1 MMGVSFSLSEYD
13 TQRLA
18 GLQRTRRTATGL
30 LILATLVFAATF
42 FMGDATWVQFLRTTA
57 EASMIGGLADWFA
70 VVALFRHPLGIPIP
84 HTAVIPKSKDGLGRS
99 LGEFVRHNF
108 LAPDHIVERIEAAHL
123 PARLGAWLTEDGN
136 AETMAGHLAAT
147 VGAVVEGL
155 DAEAIEDELERIV
168 VGRLRA
174 LPVADLIGRA
184 MQAAIADGQHRPVM
198 TTAIAGIAHAMA
210 DNRAALRRRVA
221 QESPWW
227 VPEAVD
233 DAVFE
238 RAYEAI
244 QRFLTELAA
253 DPDHEIRRSIDAR
266 LSDLAERLRTDP
278 KMEAAVAARVE
289 ELTELPELRKW
300 ARGTWSG
307 LAGTLVEAS
316 TRPDSRLHRRL
327 ADALKGIGER
337 LANDPAIQARL
348 DTWIKSLAQPL
359 ARVGQRELGDLI
371 AVTVDRWDP
380 EDTSRRLELWMGRDL
395 QFVRINGTVVGALA
409 GLAIHTV
416 VYVAGG

>member
-1 MMGVSFSLSEYD
+1 MMRVSFSLSEYD

-18 GLQRTRRTATGL
+18 GLQRARRTATGL
-30 LILATLVFAATF
+30 LIFATLVFAATF
-42 FMGDATWVQFLRTTA
+42 FMGNATWVQFLRTTA

-123 PARLGAWLTEDGN
+123 PTRLGAWLTEAGN

-168 VGRLRA
+168 MGRLRA
-174 LPVADLIGRA
+174 LPVAELIGRA

-198 TTAIAGIAHAMA
+198 TTAIGGIAHAMD

-289 ELTELPELRKW
+289 ELTNLPELRKW

-316 TRPDSRLHRRL
+316 TRPNSRLHRRL

-348 DTWIKSLAQPL
+348 DTWITSLAEPL

-371 AVTVDRWDP
+371 AATVDRWDP

-416 VYVAGG
+416 VYIAGG

>member
-1 MMGVSFSLSEYD
+1 MSEYD

-30 LILATLVFAATF
+30 LIFATLVFAATF
-42 FMGDATWVQFLRTTA
+42 FMGDAIWVQFLRTTA

-108 LAPDHIVERIEAAHL
+108 LAPDHIVERLEAAHL
-123 PARLGAWLTEDGN
+123 PARLGAWLTDDGN

-155 DAEAIEDELERIV
+155 DAEAIEDDLERIV

-174 LPVADLIGRA
+174 LPIAEMIGRA
-184 MQAAIADGQHRPVM
+184 MKAAIADGQHRPVM
-198 TTAIAGIAHAMA
+198 TTAIGGIAHAMD
-210 DNRAALRRRVA
+210 DNRAALRRRVG

-238 RAYEAI
+238 RAYEAV
-244 QRFLTELAA
+244 QRFLTELAG

-289 ELTELPELRKW
+289 ELTDLPELRKW

-327 ADALKGIGER
+327 ADALRGIGER
-337 LANDPAIQARL
+337 LANDPAIQGRL
-348 DTWIKSLAQPL
+348 DAWIQSLAQPL

-371 AVTVDRWDP
+371 ATTVDRWDP
-380 EDTSRRLELWMGRDL
+380 EDTSHRLELWMGRDL

-409 GLAIHTV
+409 GLAIHTI
-416 VYVAGG
+416 VYLAGG